1 MDTIQSLAQLAVQA
15 TGLAMAVM
23 GLISFSE
30 GKSQHNAGAQ
40 YEGMTKMIGGA
51 IVFMVGTMV
60 IPQIFSMLSI

>member
-1 MDTIQSLAQLAVQA
+1 MDIIQDLAVLAVQA
-15 TGLAMAVM
+15 AGLGMAVM

-40 YEGMTKMIGGA
+40 SEGMTKMIGGA
-51 IVFMVGTMV
+51 VIFMAGGMV